1 MLCIPQFLLY
11 LQAQL
16 VLVLAS
22 LGKQHL
28 TITLL
33 FFGISHPPNLLIS
46 LLPFPLSFL
55 CFQCVGPVE
64 ALIGDTQRRNQG
76 QVLAAHPSA
85 HLTCI
90 SVSQQER
97 NLEIL
102 NNFIL
107 QMRKL
112 RPGEIWRFRR
122 NSHTLMQQ
130 SCHTNLDYKCLYP
143 KAPGTHG

>member
-1 MLCIPQFLLY
+1 MHSSIPIVLSKLNLCLSSPP
-11 LQAQL
+11 
-16 VLVLAS
+16 LANS
-22 LGKQHL
+22 
-28 TITLL
+28 TSNITLL
-33 FFGISHPPNLLIS
+33 FLGISHPPNLLIS
-46 LLPFPLSFL
+46 LFPFPLSFQ

-97 NLEIL
+97 NLEIW
-102 NNFIL
+102 NNLIL

-112 RPGEIWRFRR
+112 RPGEIWRFCQ

-130 SCHTNLDYKCLYP
+130 ICHTNLDYKCLYP

>member
-1 MLCIPQFLLY
+1 MHSSIPIVLSKLNLCLSSPP
-11 LQAQL
+11 
-16 VLVLAS
+16 LANS
-22 LGKQHL
+22 
-28 TITLL
+28 TSNITLL
-33 FFGISHPPNLLIS
+33 FLGISHPPHLLIS

-97 NLEIL
+97 NLEIW
-102 NNFIL
+102 NNLIL

-112 RPGEIWRFRR
+112 RPGEIWRFCQ

-130 SCHTNLDYKCLYP
+130 ICHTNLDYKCLYP